1 MVWKSEHNGGR
12 PRGFRGHGRTL
23 PDVIG
28 PTCRSCWSVCLSV
41 CHINTKH
48 DDDDD
53 ADQAY
58 DVDVDDDYNEDDDH
72 DKNDDTDYDND
83 KILR

>member
-1 MVWKSEHNGGR
+1 M
-12 PRGFRGHGRTL
+12 
-23 PDVIG
+23 IG

-41 CHINTKH
+41 WHINTKH
-48 DDDDD
+48 DLDDD

-83 KILR
+83 KFLRWSDCPTVAEFASALLTKNFAILS